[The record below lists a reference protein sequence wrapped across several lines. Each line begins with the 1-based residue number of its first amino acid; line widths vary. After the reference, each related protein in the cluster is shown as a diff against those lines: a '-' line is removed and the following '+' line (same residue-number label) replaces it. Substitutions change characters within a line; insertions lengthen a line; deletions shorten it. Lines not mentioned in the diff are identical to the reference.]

1 MTAAASIQ
9 TDLKVTPLTDLPNAE
24 LIERAVSAAKVSLT
38 KTGRLSLR
46 PENEPVA
53 LQMIDLSLKSQ
64 QPKMTSIGAR

>member
-1 MTAAASIQ
+1 M
-9 TDLKVTPLTDLPNAE
+9 
-24 LIERAVSAAKVSLT
+24 T

-46 PENEPVA
+46 QENEPVA